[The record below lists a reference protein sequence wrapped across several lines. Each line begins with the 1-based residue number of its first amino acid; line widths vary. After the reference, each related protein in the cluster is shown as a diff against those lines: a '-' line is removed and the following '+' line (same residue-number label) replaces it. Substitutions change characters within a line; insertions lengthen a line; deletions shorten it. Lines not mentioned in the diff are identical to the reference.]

1 MSAKARDGQGRWCC
15 KTIGVRVSPEE
26 NAEIDALAALS
37 GMTKQDYCI
46 RRMLQRDV
54 VVVGNPRVHKALKNQ
69 MERIWK
75 EYKGTDWDLTK
86 WQHDIYRPSLRP
98 YDPREIDL
106 IRECCAKADRKF
118 AETR

>member
-1 MSAKARDGQGRWCC
+1 MSAKSRDGQGRWRC

-46 RRMLQRDV
+46 HRMLQRDV

-69 MERIWK
+69 MEQLCREFSKLCSANDISAEVLHVLEFLAK
-75 EYKGTDWDLTK
+75 LYKDL
-86 WQHDIYRPSLRP
+86 
-98 YDPREIDL
+98 
-106 IRECCAKADRKF
+106 EC
-118 AETR
+118 